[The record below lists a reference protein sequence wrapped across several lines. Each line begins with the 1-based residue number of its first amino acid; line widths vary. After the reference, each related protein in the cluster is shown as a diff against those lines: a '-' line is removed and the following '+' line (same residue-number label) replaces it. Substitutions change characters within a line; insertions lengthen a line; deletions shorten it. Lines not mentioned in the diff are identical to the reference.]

1 MKLALRFKGMERSST
16 VVAHVRRR
24 VGFAL
29 ARLATQIRAI
39 VIRFED
45 VNGPKDGLDKRCRV
59 EVTGRFGSC
68 SIETRDADVYIA
80 ADRALELCE
89 EILDRRR
96 GRRTRVE
103 RPDSAIGAMLGTPSR
118 ASGAWT

>member
-1 MKLALRFKGMERSST
+1 MRLALRFKGMERSSSL
-16 VVAHVRRR
+16 VEHVRRR
-24 VGFAL
+24 TGFAL

-59 EVTGRFGSC
+59 EVSGPFGAC

-89 EILDRRR
+89 EILDRTRARR
-96 GRRTRVE
+96 PRVE
-103 RPDSAIGAMLGTPSR
+103 RADPAIGANGGWS
-118 ASGAWT
+118 